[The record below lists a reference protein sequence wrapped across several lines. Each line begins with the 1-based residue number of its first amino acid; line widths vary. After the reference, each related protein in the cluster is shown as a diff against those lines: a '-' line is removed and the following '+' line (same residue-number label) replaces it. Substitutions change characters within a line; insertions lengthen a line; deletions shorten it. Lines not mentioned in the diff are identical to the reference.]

1 MVPIQIFIQDSEI
14 RCKSTKYKG
23 EKIHNR
29 EQNRFYIVISST
41 PAVFLVY
48 KEIVSLSTNKLSV
61 YETEIK
67 MKNSMRKKLLVLGA
81 FVSVVMLVSC
91 TGSKKEAVTYTPE
104 EIADAGQVV
113 KYYDTSLALL
123 KNLVKE
129 RDVNAV
135 LGYMEQQ
142 AKVQMFSHIMSP
154 VISKKDSAAVIQPG
168 DYFGDDVRQN
178 LIQNYTE
185 LFQSRGQFYANFN
198 KYLSLLKEKKTEGIA
213 DLLNDNYELSVEMSE
228 CKQNIFDILSPIVGQ
243 AQQVLLAENPQACGR
258 QSPSGPE
265 DYGTE
270 TATGHSRETAC
281 RERA

>member
-91 TGSKKEAVTYTPE
+91 TGSKKEAVTYTPRRDCRCRASG
-104 EIADAGQVV
+104 EI
-113 KYYDTSLALL
+113 L
-123 KNLVKE
+123 
-129 RDVNAV
+129 R
-135 LGYMEQQ
+135 
-142 AKVQMFSHIMSP
+142 
-154 VISKKDSAAVIQPG
+154 
-168 DYFGDDVRQN
+168 YFVG
-178 LIQNYTE
+178 
-185 LFQSRGQFYANFN
+185 
-198 KYLSLLKEKKTEGIA
+198 
-213 DLLNDNYELSVEMSE
+213 SVEKFGE
-228 CKQNIFDILSPIVGQ
+228 RERRK
-243 AQQVLLAENPQACGR
+243 CG
-258 QSPSGPE
+258 SGV
-265 DYGTE
+265 YGT
-270 TATGHSRETAC
+270 AG
-281 RERA
+281 